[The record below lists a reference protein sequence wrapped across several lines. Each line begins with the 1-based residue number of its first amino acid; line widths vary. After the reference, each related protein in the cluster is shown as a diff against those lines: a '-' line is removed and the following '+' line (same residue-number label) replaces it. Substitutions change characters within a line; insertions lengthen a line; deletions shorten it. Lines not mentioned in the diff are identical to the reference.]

1 MGATS
6 EPGVVVLG
14 AGYAGLTCAHELT
27 RAGRGRIPV
36 TLVDRH
42 PFHVLRTE
50 LYEVG
55 RIARDPEHVEAWAV
69 PFSKAL
75 DDLAI
80 TQEVG
85 EVEAVDLAQRT
96 VRVSGRTIA
105 YRGLAICLGSIP
117 AYYGV
122 PGAETETNQVYRMG
136 GAQRLATEL
145 RRIEADSARGPPE
158 GRPRVVVIGGGSTG
172 TEVAAEIATADW
184 ASIVGEPAKA
194 PLVRLVTGKVPFL
207 EGLPEGLV
215 RHARRLLGKAGV
227 ELIEGKNVQRVARGE
242 AHLEDG
248 TSVPFDVAVW
258 CAGVQAPPLVRNLPA
273 AHGKAGRLLVT
284 EHLELPEWPGVFGV
298 GDVIEFKDP
307 STGMFVPATAQ
318 AALAEAPVAAR
329 NAIARLTGTPLKPFR
344 YREKGVIVAVGV
356 GRGAGK
362 VGGVT
367 VWGSPA
373 ALIAALQQK
382 EYALRVRHPR

>member
-1 MGATS
+1 MVAS
-6 EPGVVVLG
+6 DSGVVVLG
-14 AGYAGLTCAHELT
+14 AGYAGLTLAHELI
-27 RAGRGRIPV
+27 RAGHSRIPV

-69 PFSKAL
+69 PFTQAL

-80 TQEVG
+80 RQEVG
-85 EVEAVDLAQRT
+85 EVEAIDLADRT

-105 YRGLAICLGSIP
+105 YRGLAICLGSVP

-122 PGAETETNQVYRMG
+122 PGAEKETHQVYRMG
-136 GAQRLATEL
+136 GAQKLAASLRGVETESAGWPGD
-145 RRIEADSARGPPE
+145 RRPLVAI
-158 GRPRVVVIGGGSTG
+158 IGGGSTG

-184 ASIVGEPAKA
+184 SAIVGEPAKA
-194 PLVRLVTGKVPFL
+194 PLVRLITGKIPFL
-207 EGLPEGLV
+207 EGLPEGLI
-215 RHARRLLGKAGV
+215 RHARRLLTRAGV
-227 ELIEGKNVQRVARGE
+227 EMIEGQNVQRVEPGVAQ
-242 AHLEDG
+242 LEGG

-258 CAGVQAPPLVRNLPA
+258 CAGVQAPTLVRNLPT

-298 GDVIEFKDP
+298 GDVVEFKDP
-307 STGMFVPATAQ
+307 ASGMFVPATAQ

-329 NAIARLTGTPLKPFR
+329 NAIARLSEKPLRPFR
-344 YREKGVIVAVGV
+344 YREKGVIVSVGV

-382 EYALRVRHPR
+382 EYARRVRHAR